1 MDNETPSSPPPAPRR
16 RERIRRFFRFV
27 FRTLLFVIL
36 SGGAL
41 AAWIFYQDL
50 TGELPAIERL
60 THFTPPSV
68 TRVYANDGTT
78 LLGEFYLEKRY
89 PLPLSKIPV
98 LVQRAF
104 FASEDKDFY
113 QHPGV
118 NFSAITRAALANW
131 QAGHTVQGGSTITQ
145 QIVKSVLLTSERS
158 YRRKA
163 QEMILALRLERRM
176 SKEQI
181 LEIYLNQLYLGSG
194 AYGVEAA
201 AREYFNKSV
210 ADLTL
215 PEAAMIAGLAPAP
228 SVYDPFKNLEGAKER
243 QRYVLERM
251 MEERFISYAQ
261 AMTAWQEPLT
271 PSSAAPASYTDLAP
285 YYVEQVRQLIQQ
297 KYGTDATQKL
307 GLEVYTTVDL
317 KIQKAADKAFRNGID
332 VLCRREG
339 LCRRQ
344 STNHLDGGLLAV
356 DLTTGEVKAMV
367 GGYDFTRSQF
377 NRATQAKRQ
386 PGSVFKPV
394 VYAAALDRGYTPAS
408 ILKDSPI
415 SFRDGR
421 GKRWSPA
428 NYDRKFRGPIR
439 LREALTFSRNV
450 PTVRIADAIG
460 LPYLLS
466 YAQSLGI
473 TSPLAPNMSV
483 ALGSSEVTLLDMIRA
498 YGVFATNGNRF
509 EPIFISK
516 MTDSQG
522 AVISESTF
530 QPTPA
535 IAPETAYLMT
545 SILKSAVER
554 GTGKE
559 ALKLGR
565 PAAGK
570 TGTTNDYGEAWFV
583 GYTPELIA
591 GVWVGFDEKRPLG
604 SGETGGRVAAPIWT
618 SFMKEALGESPIN
631 DFPIPDGITVA
642 HINAGTGKRGAGGN
656 VILEIFARGTEP
668 GATTETASAPG
679 LATLEGDAFSP
690 SPIGTPAPTPIAVPD
705 PVQQQPI
712 PPPVVIAPPSVARLP
727 EPGVEEEPAP
737 VEEEEPQ
744 EESTPEFEEPE
755 PEETTATN
763 NDEAPP
769 GDAGDAQTPLFE
781 ESLNDETVGAP
792 LPETDAGEPSA
803 PIAKVPPTPAPPAP
817 EQTYNLGDS
826 Q

>member
-1 MDNETPSSPPPAPRR
+1 MDNETPSSPPPVVRR
-16 RERIRRFFRFV
+16 RGRVRRVLRLV
-27 FRTLLFVIL
+27 FRTLLVLIL
-36 SGGAL
+36 GGSAL
-41 AAWIFYQDL
+41 IAWVFYQDL
-50 TGELPAIERL
+50 TGELPAIGRL

-68 TRVYANDGTT
+68 TRVYAGDGTT

-89 PLPLSKIPV
+89 PLPLSKIP
-98 LVQRAF
+98 LLIQRAF
-104 FASEDKDFY
+104 LASEDKDFY
-113 QHPGV
+113 SHPGV
-118 NFSAITRAALANW
+118 NFSAVTRAFMINW
-131 QAGHTVQGGSTITQ
+131 QAGRTVQGGSTITQ
-145 QIVKSVLLTSERS
+145 QIVKSVLLTPERS

-163 QEMILALRLERRM
+163 QEMILALRLERQLT
-176 SKEQI
+176 KEQI
-181 LEIYLNQLYLGSG
+181 FEIYLNQIYLGSG

-201 AREYFNKSV
+201 AHEYFNKSV

-228 SVYDPFKNLEGAKER
+228 SAYDPFKNLEGAKER

-271 PSSAAPASYTDLAP
+271 PSSAPPASYTDLAP

-297 KYGTDATQKL
+297 RYGADATQKL

-317 KIQKAADKAFRNGID
+317 TMQKAAEKAFREGID

-356 DLTTGEVKAMV
+356 DVTTGKVKAMV

-408 ILKDSPI
+408 IVKDTPI
-415 SFRDGR
+415 SFRDGS

-428 NYDRKFRGPIR
+428 NYDRKYRGPIR

-450 PTVRIADAIG
+450 PTVRLADAIG

-466 YAQSLGI
+466 YAQALGI

-498 YGVFATNGNRF
+498 YGVFATGGNRF
-509 EPIFISK
+509 EPIFIEK
-516 MTDSQG
+516 ITDSQG
-522 AVISESTF
+522 AIISESTF
-530 QPTPA
+530 QPTSA
-535 IAPETAYLMT
+535 ITPETAYLMT
-545 SILKSAVER
+545 SILKSVIER

-570 TGTTNDYGEAWFV
+570 TGTTNNYGEAWFV
-583 GYTPELIA
+583 GYTPEMIA

-618 SFMKEALGESPIN
+618 AFMKEALGDAPIN
-631 DFPIPDGITVA
+631 DFPIPDGIAVA
-642 HINAGTGKRGAGGN
+642 HINPATGKRASGGSA
-656 VILEIFARGTEP
+656 ILEIFAQGTEP
-668 GATTETASAPG
+668 GTTVSSLTPG
-679 LATLEGDAFSP
+679 LTTPEGDAFSP
-690 SPIGTPAPTPIAVPD
+690 SPLGTPAATPIVVPA
-705 PVQQQPI
+705 PVLQPLPPPI
-712 PPPVVIAPPSVARLP
+712 VVAPPPVVQAPSPSVARLP
-727 EPGVEEEPAP
+727 QPLVEEESALSGVEEEPL
-737 VEEEEPQ
+737 EEA
-744 EESTPEFEEPE
+744 TPEITDSDS
-755 PEETTATN
+755 EETAEPL
-763 NDEAPP
+763 DE
-769 GDAGDAQTPLFE
+769 GETPI
-781 ESLNDETVGAP
+781 ESDETPAPFSEENLNGEMATDP
-792 LPETDAGEPSA
+792 LPENYPDESPD
-803 PIAKVPPTPAPPAP
+803 PIAEVSPAPAVQIP
-817 EQTYNLGDS
+817 Q
-826 Q
+826 